1 MNIGTVSAASIAG
14 MAFSLIVS
22 VGLPVALFIYVW
34 KKLGARVSSFFIGCA
49 VFYLVARVIE
59 PMVHSFMLSATGDKI
74 TGNIVLLAIYG
85 GLVAAVFEEGGRLI
99 AMKSFIKELDLD
111 NAFMYGAGHGG
122 FEAILLIATTM
133 FSNILNSLLI
143 NNGWMAESLAS
154 LDAET
159 ALSTFNTISLL
170 WTTPSI
176 DFFFSGI
183 ERALAMT
190 LHICLS
196 ILVFWSIRR
205 NNKRYLLMA
214 YAGHF
219 LVDAVA
225 VLTQGYATV
234 AVTELVTAIM
244 TGALVML
251 TVRICKEENASDDAG
266 APPMDFHFNPDV

>member
-22 VGLPVALFIYVW
+22 VGLPVALFIYGW

-159 ALSTFNTISLL
+159 ALSTFNTISQ
-170 WTTPSI
+170 I
-176 DFFFSGI
+176 
-183 ERALAMT
+183 
-190 LHICLS
+190 
-196 ILVFWSIRR
+196 
-205 NNKRYLLMA
+205 
-214 YAGHF
+214 
-219 LVDAVA
+219 
-225 VLTQGYATV
+225 
-234 AVTELVTAIM
+234 
-244 TGALVML
+244 
-251 TVRICKEENASDDAG
+251 
-266 APPMDFHFNPDV
+266 

>member
-22 VGLPVALFIYVW
+22 VGLPVALFIYGW

-219 LVDAVA
+219 LVDAAA

-251 TVRICKEENASDDAG
+251 TVRICKEENTPDDAG
-266 APPMDFHFNPDV
+266 TKPMNFHFNPDA